1 MIIRKKE
8 HWFYMLF
15 IWRGSV
21 LPQLLPRL
29 SMLLIFSIGITAF
42 GDTLA
47 RYNLHFNPAPFT
59 LFGIALAL
67 FLGFRNNASYD
78 RFSEG
83 RRLWGSLLNTC
94 RSLARQA
101 HTLTNKPKDVKET
114 SLFINGLIALAY
126 SLKHQLRQT
135 DPTPDLE
142 RLLAAPPAGPPAPPL
157 PDTLAV
163 KVKAARYKPVL
174 LVKELGHWV
183 QSAKNRGHIDSISQQ
198 AFDNNLG
205 TLTDI
210 IGGCERIASTPIP
223 YSYSVLLHRTIYV
236 YCALLPLGL
245 VESLGWLM
253 PLFVTFIAY
262 TYVALEAIAD
272 ELENPFGLNPND
284 LALDAICRN
293 LENSLL
299 ELDDRP
305 LLPDQPSAD
314 PYILT

>member
-29 SMLLIFSIGITAF
+29 SILLIISTIITVF
-42 GDTLA
+42 RDTLVQ
-47 RYNLHFNPAPFT
+47 YNLHFNPAPFT

-67 FLGFRNNASYD
+67 FLGFRNSASYD

-83 RRLWGSLLNTC
+83 RRLWGSLLNTS

-101 HTLTNKPKDVKET
+101 HTLTDKPKDVKET
-114 SLFINGLIALAY
+114 SLFINGLTALAY
-126 SLKHQLRQT
+126 SLKHQLRQS
-135 DPTPDLE
+135 DPSHDLE
-142 RLLAAPPAGPPAPPL
+142 RLLPG
-157 PDTLAV
+157 TLAIRI
-163 KVKAARYKPVL
+163 KAARYKPVL

-198 AFDNNLG
+198 SFDNNLG

-210 IGGCERIASTPIP
+210 IGGCERIAGTPIP

-284 LALDAICRN
+284 IALDAICRN
-293 LENSLL
+293 LENTLL
-299 ELDDRP
+299 EIDDRP
-305 LLPDQPSAD
+305 LQPDQPAID
-314 PYILT
+314 QYILT